1 MQGHIVKEGK
11 IINMKERLEQLVQNV
26 VSSADW
32 RRSKAAQYPDD
43 KRNVS
48 SFESLD
54 KLAKNLSAISP
65 DDRGLVAYDEIMD
78 RALELGPDLFMTDI
92 VEVETG
98 YIGRYGFD
106 YPQDGDPAEFL
117 SRLAAECWNLVKDA
131 EERGAE
137 DKQ

>member
-1 MQGHIVKEGK
+1 M
-11 IINMKERLEQLVQNV
+11 
-26 VSSADW
+26 
-32 RRSKAAQYPDD
+32 
-43 KRNVS
+43 
-48 SFESLD
+48 
-54 KLAKNLSAISP
+54 
-65 DDRGLVAYDEIMD
+65 AYDEIMD